1 MSHPAASRIP
11 LYIGEV
17 YKPCVSGLFLDD
29 IRLATCPV
37 ESHRVGLSDASHNT
51 LDTQP
56 LFKFFLMSSDSEA
69 LFDTLM
75 NELIHQMSGQTA
87 PLGNGRP
94 RDFPATDPAPDSTL
108 LIVYSLLIIESR
120 DAGFARRNPEESRR
134 ENRSNGHDMLGA
146 PVLTIERPLRYRNRP
161 ACDRTQT
168 TQRFAR
174 SHGSSRVRI
183 HAPTEAKI

>member
-56 LFKFFLMSSDSEA
+56 LFKFFLVSSDSEA
-69 LFDTLM
+69 LIDTMM
-75 NELIHQMSGQTA
+75 NELIHQMSGQAA
-87 PLGNGRP
+87 PLGNGRL

-120 DAGFARRNPEESRR
+120 DAGFARRDPEELRR
-134 ENRSNGHDMLGA
+134 EDVEGFETVG
-146 PVLTIERPLRYRNRP
+146 LTGGSSTPNCLINNTEKLLLSWFGDDNRP
-161 ACDRTQT
+161 Q
-168 TQRFAR
+168 
-174 SHGSSRVRI
+174 
-183 HAPTEAKI
+183 

>member
-1 MSHPAASRIP
+1 M
-11 LYIGEV
+11 YIEEV

-75 NELIHQMSGQTA
+75 NELIHQMSGQAA

-108 LIVYSLLIIESR
+108 LIVYSLLIIESTT
-120 DAGFARRNPEESRR
+120 PVSRGGIR
-134 ENRSNGHDMLGA
+134 KNCVGK
-146 PVLTIERPLRYRNRP
+146 T
-161 ACDRTQT
+161 DRTDMT
-168 TQRFAR
+168 C
-174 SHGSSRVRI
+174 S
-183 HAPTEAKI
+183 APQS

>member
-87 PLGNGRP
+87 PLGNGHP
-94 RDFPATDPAPDSTL
+94 RDIPATDPAPNSTL
-108 LIVYSLLIIESR
+108 LIVYSLLIIEDR
-120 DAGFARRNPEESRR
+120 DAGFAQRDPEELGSSGLRVDCLDPCHGWSPTSVAGLVLETDPSRGFSARPEHSQTSRR
-134 ENRSNGHDMLGA
+134 RGGFS
-146 PVLTIERPLRYRNRP
+146 VTPLL
-161 ACDRTQT
+161 
-168 TQRFAR
+168 
-174 SHGSSRVRI
+174 SL
-183 HAPTEAKI
+183 

>member
-11 LYIGEV
+11 LYIGEI

-75 NELIHQMSGQTA
+75 NELIHQMSGQAA
-87 PLGNGRP
+87 PFGNGRL

-108 LIVYSLLIIESR
+108 LIVSSEGVAVERIIGICSNFPRTTAISR
-120 DAGFARRNPEESRR
+120 P
-134 ENRSNGHDMLGA
+134 
-146 PVLTIERPLRYRNRP
+146 
-161 ACDRTQT
+161 
-168 TQRFAR
+168 
-174 SHGSSRVRI
+174 
-183 HAPTEAKI
+183 

>member
-87 PLGNGRP
+87 PLGNGHP
-94 RDFPATDPAPDSTL
+94 RDIPATDPAPNSTL
-108 LIVYSLLIIESR
+108 LIVYSLLIIEDR
-120 DAGFARRNPEESRR
+120 DAGFAQRDPEE
-134 ENRSNGHDMLGA
+134 LGSSGLRVDCLD
-146 PVLTIERPLRYRNRP
+146 PVLRMITDVRRGAGAGDRSVKGGLRSVPNI
-161 ACDRTQT
+161 
-168 TQRFAR
+168 AR
-174 SHGSSRVRI
+174 RSSRGGDFR
-183 HAPTEAKI
+183 

>member
-56 LFKFFLMSSDSEA
+56 LFKFFLMSSDNEA

-75 NELIHQMSGQTA
+75 NKLIHQMSGQA
-87 PLGNGRP
+87 ALFGNGRLQ
-94 RDFPATDPAPDSTL
+94 DFPTTDPAPDSTL

-120 DAGFARRNPEESRR
+120 DAGFARRNPEELRR

-168 TQRFAR
+168 TPKFAR
-174 SHGSSRVRI
+174 PHGSSRVRI